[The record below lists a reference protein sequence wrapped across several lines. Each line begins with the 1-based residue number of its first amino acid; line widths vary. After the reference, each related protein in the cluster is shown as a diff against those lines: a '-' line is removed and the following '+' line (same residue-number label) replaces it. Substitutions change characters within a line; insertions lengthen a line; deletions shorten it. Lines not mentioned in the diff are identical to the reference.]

1 MDLLELAFY
10 LSVLSYVTGLLL
22 KALPLPFLLVK
33 KIGRSLVSDGLFSAM
48 LVFSYRVL
56 LELIDYIGGLLGS
69 NWAIYT
75 AWILDK
81 IQALLIL
88 LVLLKTIGFAL
99 SKAGFSFLAGGFL
112 SQLTSLIST
121 SLTTLIIS
129 TYISTMLYAGA
140 PVLIA
145 LGLVLHAVPFRLTR
159 SVGATLIAIV
169 IVFSIGIPLMPAFIN
184 TFSSLVG
191 YAVITRGDVCTG
203 EIKIIDDVGRG
214 LGYAIVEGYVSG
226 ELQYRYVVS
235 GNGTLYVD
243 SLYGL
248 PCVDHEVVVNI
259 ADLYYTASVTRG
271 ESRNWDL
278 TLVATNT
285 LSIAPNRFVLF
296 TSSYNLASYS
306 SDNKWLNIT
315 MSSQGTNFTLY
326 TERGDSVEV
335 YVDGLMVE
343 PTTTNQVE
351 WYGVNLTTR
360 TYTLNE
366 GEHMVNIRVDW
377 RGSSSPQ
384 PDPYPYSMNVL
395 GVDLMKPETLIFIVT
410 YLFFELTIMPI
421 AYIAILFTI
430 SLSLARLLG
439 GVSMSIARLVMV

>member
-1 MDLLELAFY
+1 
-10 LSVLSYVTGLLL
+10 
-22 KALPLPFLLVK
+22 
-33 KIGRSLVSDGLFSAM
+33 
-48 LVFSYRVL
+48 
-56 LELIDYIGGLLGS
+56 
-69 NWAIYT
+69 
-75 AWILDK
+75 
-81 IQALLIL
+81 
-88 LVLLKTIGFAL
+88 
-99 SKAGFSFLAGGFL
+99 
-112 SQLTSLIST
+112 
-121 SLTTLIIS
+121 
-129 TYISTMLYAGA
+129 
-140 PVLIA
+140 
-145 LGLVLHAVPFRLTR
+145 
-159 SVGATLIAIV
+159 
-169 IVFSIGIPLMPAFIN
+169 
-184 TFSSLVG
+184 
-191 YAVITRGDVCTG
+191 
-203 EIKIIDDVGRG
+203 
-214 LGYAIVEGYVSG
+214 
-226 ELQYRYVVS
+226 
-235 GNGTLYVD
+235 
-243 SLYGL
+243 
-248 PCVDHEVVVNI
+248 
-259 ADLYYTASVTRG
+259 
-271 ESRNWDL
+271 
-278 TLVATNT
+278 
-285 LSIAPNRFVLF
+285 
-296 TSSYNLASYS
+296 
-306 SDNKWLNIT
+306 